1 MMTKFKRQEQVRI
14 MEDGKNS
21 RAVYT
26 IIEIKKSRGGKLL
39 YLLRKDDDE
48 SILKLY
54 YKNDYSS
61 LIPVC

>member
-1 MMTKFKRQEQVRI
+1 MTKFKCQEQVRI

-26 IIEIKKSRGGKLL
+26 IIEIKKSKDGKLL
-39 YLLRKDDDE
+39 YLLRTDDDE

-61 LIPVC
+61 LIPVY

>member
-1 MMTKFKRQEQVRI
+1 MTKFKRQEQVRI
-14 MEDGKNS
+14 MEDGRNS
-21 RAVYT
+21 RTIYT
-26 IIEIKKSRGGKLL
+26 IIEIKKSRDGKLL